1 MKHIKKMAAILIV
14 LTLFVTAAF
23 SAMAESTKKD
33 SKASEVS
40 SASESVKT
48 DDNKTA
54 EGGVDLATAAP
65 EEIEDIGMA
74 AMIEAGLVSGS
85 DVSIVDVTPDD
96 TSSTKAEAQ
105 NSVASALGIA
115 GFIISIISF
124 VGMCVLYFLCWKNGL
139 LKINTKNK

>member
-14 LTLFVTAAF
+14 LTFFVTAAF

-54 EGGVDLATAAP
+54 QGGVDLATAAP

-74 AMIEAGLVSGS
+74 AMIEAGLVSSS
-85 DVSIVDVTPDD
+85 DVSVVDVTPDD
-96 TSSTKAEAQ
+96 TAVTETAAQ
-105 NSVASALGIA
+105 NGVASVLGIA
-115 GFIISIISF
+115 GFVISIISMIG
-124 VGMCVLYFLCWKNGL
+124 VGVLYFLCWKAGFFMSDN
-139 LKINTKNK
+139 